1 MFSQASG
8 KPLIWLTSHIAPRS
22 TSFHAWKLIKIF
34 GSITPLMVMNKPGV
48 FDLYV
53 VLHRVFRDQ
62 SACKSLAN
70 RTIQER
76 Q

>member
-1 MFSQASG
+1 MFSRASG
-8 KPLIWLTSHIAPRS
+8 KPLIWLTSHIAARS
-22 TSFHAWKLIKIF
+22 RFHAWNLVKIF
-34 GSITPLMVMNKPGV
+34 GPVRPLIAIDKPRV

-62 SACKSLAN
+62 SASKGFAN
-70 RTIQER
+70 RAIEER